1 MANKSSLQWQS
12 RHLAQIIK
20 ERQRRYGNDALVQ
33 EWRARKQRI
42 DNQLAAMR

>member
-20 ERQRRYGNDALVQ
+20 ERQRRYGDDALVQ

-42 DNQLAAMR
+42 DRQLAGMR

>member
-12 RHLAQIIK
+12 RHLAQIIE
-20 ERQRRYGNDALVQ
+20 ERKRRYGNDALVQ

-42 DNQLAAMR
+42 DKQLAAMR